1 MKKQIILLTSLILAS
16 ATFAFSSTNEVQAK
30 SFSGTRVTRS
40 FRPSRSFRSRTYKTP
55 SFKSNKS
62 SKIRPKSKA
71 KLSRKQPLTGKTYTK
86 KLSPKQQ
93 TKQKNFSKKH
103 FSTSEE
109 TKIFNSTHYYD
120 SYQHQSLFSNPWMWL
135 FFLNHHHYKQN
146 EKVTIR
152 ESEDYQK
159 GYRDGL
165 NAALKQEKKNKKQ
178 KAPWLKNKKN
188 AYSEDYQK
196 GWEKG
201 FDDYVKDSK
210 K

>member
-1 MKKQIILLTSLILAS
+1 MKKQIILLTALILIGT
-16 ATFAFSSTNEVQAK
+16 TFALPSTNEVQAK
-30 SFSGTRVTRS
+30 SFSGSRVSRS
-40 FRPSRSFRSRTYKTP
+40 FRPSRSFRTKTYKAP
-55 SFKSNKS
+55 RF
-62 SKIRPKSKA
+62 KSKA
-71 KLSRKQPLTGKTYTK
+71 KLSRKQSLTGKTYTK

-103 FSTSEE
+103 FSTNEE

-135 FFLNHHHYKQN
+135 FFLNHHHYNQN
-146 EKVTIR
+146 KKVTIQ

-165 NAALKQEKKNKKQ
+165 NAALKQEKTNEKQ
-178 KAPWLKNKKN
+178 KAPWLKNKKKS
-188 AYSEDYQK
+188 YSKDYRK

-201 FDDYVKDSK
+201 FDDYLKDSK
-210 K
+210 SNKRKE

>member
-1 MKKQIILLTSLILAS
+1 MKKQIFLLTSLILAS
-16 ATFAFSSTNEVQAK
+16 ATFALSSTNEVQAK
-30 SFSGTRVTRS
+30 SFSGSRVSRS
-40 FRPSRSFRSRTYKTP
+40 FRPSRSFRTRTYKTP
-55 SFKSNKS
+55 SFKS
-62 SKIRPKSKA
+62 KA
-71 KLSRKQPLTGKTYTK
+71 KLSRKQSLTGKTYTK

-135 FFLNHHHYKQN
+135 FFLNHHHYNKN
-146 EKVTIR
+146 EKVNIQ

-165 NAALKQEKKNKKQ
+165 NAALKQEKTNEKQ
-178 KAPWLKNKKN
+178 KAPWLKNKKST
-188 AYSEDYQK
+188 YSKDYQK

-201 FDDYVKDSK
+201 FDDYLKDSK
-210 K
+210 SNRRKE

>member
-1 MKKQIILLTSLILAS
+1 MKKQIFLLTSLILIG

-30 SFSGTRVTRS
+30 SFSGSRVSRS
-40 FRPSRSFRSRTYKTP
+40 FRPSRSFRSRTYKAP
-55 SFKSNKS
+55 RF
-62 SKIRPKSKA
+62 KSKA
-71 KLSRKQPLTGKTYTK
+71 KLSRKQPLTGKTYNKT
-86 KLSPKQQ
+86 LSPKQQ

-103 FSTSEE
+103 FSTNEE
-109 TKIFNSTHYYD
+109 TKIFNSTHYYN

-146 EKVTIR
+146 EKVNIQ

-165 NAALKQEKKNKKQ
+165 NAALTQEKTNEKQ
-178 KAPWLKNKKN
+178 KAPWLKNKKST
-188 AYSEDYQK
+188 YSKDYQK

>member
-1 MKKQIILLTSLILAS
+1 MKKQTILLTALILIG
-16 ATFAFSSTNEVQAK
+16 ATFALSSTNEVQAK
-30 SFSGTRVTRS
+30 SFSGSRVSRS
-40 FRPSRSFRSRTYKTP
+40 FRPSRSFRTRTYKTP
-55 SFKSNKS
+55 RFKSGKSNK
-62 SKIRPKSKA
+62 ITPKSKA
-71 KLSRKQPLTGKTYTK
+71 KLSRKQPLTGKTYNKT
-86 KLSPKQQ
+86 LSPKQQ

-135 FFLNHHHYKQN
+135 FFLNHHHYNQN
-146 EKVTIR
+146 QKVNIQ

-165 NAALKQEKKNKKQ
+165 NAALTQEKTNEKQ
-178 KAPWLKNKKN
+178 KEPWLKNKKK
-188 AYSEDYQK
+188 AYSKDYQK
-196 GWEKG
+196 GWKRG
-201 FDDYVKDSK
+201 FEDYVKDSK

>member
-30 SFSGTRVTRS
+30 SFSGTRVSRS
-40 FRPSRSFRSRTYKTP
+40 FRPSRSFRTKTYKTP
-55 SFKSNKS
+55 RFKSGNS
-62 SKIRPKSKA
+62 SKITPKSKA

-103 FSTSEE
+103 FSTNEE

-120 SYQHQSLFSNPWMWL
+120 SYQHQGLFSNPWMWL
-135 FFLNHHHYKQN
+135 FFLNHHHYNKN
-146 EKVTIR
+146 EKVTIQ

-165 NAALKQEKKNKKQ
+165 NAALKQEKTNEKQ

-188 AYSEDYQK
+188 TYSEDYQK

>member
-1 MKKQIILLTSLILAS
+1 MKKQIILLTSLILVG

-30 SFSGTRVTRS
+30 SFSGSRI
-40 FRPSRSFRSRTYKTP
+40 SRSFRSGKSFRSKTYKAP
-55 SFKSNKS
+55 RIKSGKS
-62 SKIRPKSKA
+62 SKVTPKSKA
-71 KLSRKQPLTGKTYTK
+71 ELSRKQPLTGKTYTK

-93 TKQKNFSKKH
+93 TKQKNFSKKY

-109 TKIFNSTHYYD
+109 TKIFNSPHYYN
-120 SYQHQSLFSNPWMWL
+120 SYQQQSLFHNPWMWL
-135 FFLNHHHYKQN
+135 FFLNHHHYNQN
-146 EKVTIR
+146 KKVTIQ

-165 NAALKQEKKNKKQ
+165 KASLKQEKTTEKQ
-178 KAPWLKNKKN
+178 KAPWLKNKKKS
-188 AYSEDYQK
+188 YSKDYRK

-201 FDDYVKDSK
+201 FNDYVKDSK